1 MCAKEVPSRGYLKTG
16 RVNMEISITNLGGPV
31 ILIDISPI
39 LFEYQ

>member
-16 RVNMEISITNLGGPV
+16 RVNMKIAITNFQAPV